1 MAIPPGYAGVIHAK
15 SGLAMEG
22 IIAITGIIDTDFC
35 GEIGLMMHNVTM
47 TDYKVLKENPLAQLV
62 VYKVDRL
69 PVIYH
74 ASGQYTPKSGFTG
87 GACREKGFGEVT
99 ALLQAKLT
107 DDLSDCKIPC
117 SGTWVHELWQ
127 PSAKAT
133 ITSGHK
139 LHTTVP
145 TNTKPSSNHSISTKK
160 EETDGTSKAGT
171 SMITVCF
178 QASVFLTKGVVSEP
192 WGIIN

>member
-1 MAIPPGYAGVIHAK
+1 M
-15 SGLAMEG
+15 
-22 IIAITGIIDTDFC
+22 
-35 GEIGLMMHNVTM
+35 
-47 TDYKVLKENPLAQLV
+47 
-62 VYKVDRL
+62 DRL

-74 ASGQYTPKSGFTG
+74 AVAVMPLKVDLLVV
-87 GACREKGFGEVT
+87 CREKGFGKAT

-107 DDLSDCKIPC
+107 DNLSDCKIPC

-145 TNTKPSSNHSISTKK
+145 NNTDLPGNHSISTKQ
-160 EETDGTSKAGT
+160 EETNGTSKVWHLDDHCVLPGLVCSIT
-171 SMITVCF
+171 KDVVLRTLGNHQLIPMIYFYATL
-178 QASVFLTKGVVSEP
+178 Q
-192 WGIIN
+192 I